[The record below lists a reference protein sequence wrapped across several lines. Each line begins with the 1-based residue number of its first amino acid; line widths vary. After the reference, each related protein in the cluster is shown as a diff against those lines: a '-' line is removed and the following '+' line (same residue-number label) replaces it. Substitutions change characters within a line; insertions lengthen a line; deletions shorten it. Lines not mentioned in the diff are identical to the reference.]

1 MNIIFKNIC
10 KFLSCEHLASEDG
23 KVSLTEAQLSDLE
36 SAMQANHDMIAELS
50 IKVKNAED
58 ENKKLTETNKSLD
71 EANKTLEAKVANLP
85 AASTTAVV
93 DDKNTRNMNPQLTSS
108 SSMLAKRHANSMTVC
123 PKLINS

>member
-50 IKVKNAED
+50 IKVKNVED

-85 AASTTAVV
+85 AASTTAIV
-93 DDKNTRNMNPQLTSS
+93 DNKKTEEHEPTAYEQFINAGETAR
-108 SSMLAKRHANSMTVC
+108 
-123 PKLINS
+123 KLYDSLP

>member
-58 ENKKLTETNKSLD
+58 ENKSLSEKVKALSD
-71 EANKTLEAKVANLP
+71 EKETLEAKVSNLP

-93 DDKNTRNMNPQLTSS
+93 DDKKHEEHEPTAYEQFINAGETAR
-108 SSMLAKRHANSMTVC
+108 
-123 PKLINS
+123 KLYDSLP